1 MARPR
6 SERAHDQVLDA
17 AITLFADRG
26 IDATSMDA
34 IAEASGVSKATIY
47 KHWPDKEALCLE
59 VVNRQFRLCEQPPA
73 FDSGDTR
80 TDLQSLLRY
89 QPSEK
94 KSEEQNRM
102 MPHLMAYAARNP
114 SFAKTW
120 RGRIMEPIRTQAIA
134 ILTRAITKG
143 ELPPDLDLN
152 LSVALLVG
160 PMMYRHVLSLLNVTM
175 PEDMADG
182 VVSAFW
188 RAHALEPR
196 PMPAPSHATEQSM
209 RP

>member
-1 MARPR
+1 
-6 SERAHDQVLDA
+6 
-17 AITLFADRG
+17 
-26 IDATSMDA
+26 
-34 IAEASGVSKATIY
+34 
-47 KHWPDKEALCLE
+47 
-59 VVNRQFRLCEQPPA
+59 
-73 FDSGDTR
+73 
-80 TDLQSLLRY
+80 
-89 QPSEK
+89 
-94 KSEEQNRM
+94 
-102 MPHLMAYAARNP
+102 
-114 SFAKTW
+114 
-120 RGRIMEPIRTQAIA
+120 MEPIRTQSIA

-196 PMPAPSHATEQSM
+196 PMPAPSRATEQSM